1 MILPNFLVIGAA
13 KAGTTSLYYYLRQH
27 PEVFMSNLKEPHF
40 FSFEGE
46 ELNFRRAGNLLDP
59 INETAITDL
68 SDYYSLFKDV
78 STEKAVG
85 EASPSYLHTPKAAD
99 RIKFY
104 IPHAKLIAIL
114 RHPVD
119 RAYSAFLGQ
128 YLNGVEKGTPYL
140 SDFSEA
146 LNSEEQ
152 FIRENWTPIFFYKK
166 LGFYYE
172 QLKYY
177 YDVFPKSQIHI
188 CLNEDLQKYPLK
200 TLQQIYHHIE
210 VDPSFVPDTSM
221 KAGVSGVPKNQ
232 ALYRF
237 LKQDSVKKLLKPILP
252 KGIGQR
258 FEKQMLNKP
267 RMSEGVRRELLDL
280 YHDDILKLQD
290 LIDRDLSFW
299 LQ

>member
-1 MILPNFLVIGAA
+1 MVLPNFLVIGAA
-13 KAGTTSLYYYLRQH
+13 KAGTTSLYYYLKQH
-27 PEVFMSNLKEPHF
+27 PDVFMSDLKEPHF

-46 ELNFRRAGNLLDP
+46 TLTFRRAGNQPDP
-59 INETAITDL
+59 INESAVTTIEAYQD
-68 SDYYSLFKDV
+68 LFKDV
-78 STEKAVG
+78 STEKAIG

-104 IPHAKLIAIL
+104 IPDAKLIAIL

-128 YLNGVEKGTPYL
+128 YLSSVEKGMPHL

-146 LNSEEQ
+146 IHSEEK
-152 FIRENWTPIFFYKK
+152 FMRENWTPIFFYKK

-177 YDVFPKSQIHI
+177 HELFAPEQIHV
-188 CLNEDLQKYPLK
+188 CLNEDLQKDAIK
-200 TLQQIYHHIE
+200 TLQAIYQHIN
-210 VDPSFVPDTSM
+210 VDSSFVPDTSV

-237 LKQDSVKKLLKPILP
+237 FKQNSIKKFLKPLLP
-252 KGIGQR
+252 KGIGQS
-258 FEKQMLNKP
+258 FEKYMLNKP
-267 RMSEGVRRELLDL
+267 QLSPEIRQELLNV
-280 YHDDILKLQD
+280 YRDDILKLQD
-290 LIDRDLSFW
+290 LIGRDLSSW
-299 LQ
+299 LK

>member
-1 MILPNFLVIGAA
+1 MVLPNFLIIGAA
-13 KAGTTSLYYYLRQH
+13 KAGTTSLYYYLKQH
-27 PEVFMSNLKEPHF
+27 PEVFMSDLKEPHF

-46 ELNFRRAGNLLDP
+46 KLNFRRAGNLADP
-59 INETAITDL
+59 INETAITNLNNYCD
-68 SDYYSLFKDV
+68 LFKDV
-78 STEKAVG
+78 SDHKAIG

-104 IPHAKLIAIL
+104 IPEAKLIAIL
-114 RHPVD
+114 RHPVE

-128 YLNGVEKGTPYL
+128 YLNSIEKGMPYL

-146 LNSEEQ
+146 IHSEER
-152 FIRENWTPIFFYKK
+152 FIQENWTPIFFYKK

-177 YDVFPKSQIHI
+177 YNTFPSEKIHV
-188 CLNEDLQKYPLK
+188 CLNEDLQKSPLEV
-200 TLQQIYHHIE
+200 LQQIYQYLG
-210 VDPSFVPDTSM
+210 VNSSFIPDTSTR
-221 KAGVSGVPKNQ
+221 AGVSGVPKNQ

-237 LKQDSVKKLLKPILP
+237 LKQSSIKKILKPILP

-267 RMSEGVRRELLDL
+267 KMSPEIRQELLDL
-280 YHDDILKLQD
+280 YREDILKLQD
-290 LIDRDLSFW
+290 LIHRDLSSW
-299 LQ
+299 LK